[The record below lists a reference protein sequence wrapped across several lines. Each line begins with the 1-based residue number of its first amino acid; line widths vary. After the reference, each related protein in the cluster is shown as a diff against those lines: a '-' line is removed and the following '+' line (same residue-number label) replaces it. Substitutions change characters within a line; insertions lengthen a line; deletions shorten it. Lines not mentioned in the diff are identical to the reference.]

1 MERFENLIEKIRR
14 TQSQDKLKVPLLQ
27 SIGLFLLA
35 LIGAVASTILLIR
48 LGRKQA
54 SNPPP
59 PSEPYQKMSWTPAP
73 KVDVADDD
81 PRIFNMRTFGCFAGL
96 LVIMIAFI
104 LGAGVLLSGS
114 LSSDRSIRITP
125 APTQLPP
132 GPLLQSVPGEEFQS
146 LHATQEAELNSYGWV
161 DRKNGVVHIPID
173 RAMELLAQTN
183 LPVATGTPVEITPRA
198 PQ

>member
-14 TQSQDKLKVPLLQ
+14 ALSEDKSMVPLLQ
-27 SIGLFLLA
+27 RIGLFLLA

-54 SNPPP
+54 SSPP
-59 PSEPYQKMSWTPAP
+59 PSEPYQKMSWSPEP
-73 KVDVADDD
+73 KVDIADDD

-96 LVIMIAFI
+96 LVVMIAFI

-114 LSSDRSIRITP
+114 LSSGRSIRITP